1 MLGRVYNALWYP
13 ALPFALIAAG
23 GLNAQNRRQRLAAS
37 ELNQLGD
44 RPDSLRVWI
53 HAASVGE
60 IEAVR
65 AVVMGLA
72 RDFADAAVFVTTMTI
87 AGRDAARRRIPDL
100 AGVQLA
106 PLDCAA
112 LVRSFLARL
121 RPRLVLIAETELWPN
136 FFIESARAG
145 AKVAV
150 VNGRISAR
158 SMGRYRLV
166 RPLLADALAQA
177 NMILAQTQSDADRYV
192 QLGAARDRVFVTGN
206 TKFDLDGA
214 RVNVRIALTEFA
226 GGRQLFVAGSTAPG
240 EGRLVVNA
248 FSNLSARFPMLALVI
263 APRHREDAAEIED
276 DLHAAGLAYLKASA
290 LPSSAT
296 GRATGNASVLLL
308 DTMGELR
315 GLYPLAAIAFVGGS
329 MTLSRGGQ
337 NLAEPASV
345 SVPVLFGPHY
355 ENQRQ
360 VGDALLEAGAARIVE
375 DSAQLESTCAEW
387 LSDEVARQAA
397 GARARQVMEQ
407 LGGGAAATLRHL
419 KTLLA
424 CA

>member
-1 MLGRVYNALWYP
+1 MLGRIYNALWYP

-37 ELNQLGD
+37 DLNQLGD
-44 RPDSLRVWI
+44 RPDLLRVWI

-65 AVVMGLA
+65 AVVLGLA
-72 RDFADAAVFVTTMTI
+72 RDFANAVIFVTTMTI
-87 AGRDAARRRIPDL
+87 AGRDAAPRRLPDL

-158 SMGRYRLV
+158 SMARYRFV
-166 RPLLADALAQA
+166 RPLLGNALAHA
-177 NMILAQTQSDADRYV
+177 NLILAQTQNDADRYV
-192 QLGAARDRVFVTGN
+192 QLGAARERVFVTGN

-214 RVNVRIALTEFA
+214 RANVRFALREFA
-226 GGRQLFVAGSTAPG
+226 GGKQLLVAGSTAPG

-248 FSNLSARFPMLALVI
+248 FSNLSARFPTLALVI
-263 APRHREDAAEIED
+263 APRHLEDAAEVED
-276 DLHAAGLAYLKASA
+276 DLHAAGLAYVKASA

-296 GRATGNASVLLL
+296 GRAAANANVLLL

-315 GLYPLAAIAFVGGS
+315 GLYALAAIAFVGGS
-329 MTLSRGGQ
+329 MTPARGGQ
-337 NLAEPASV
+337 NLAEPAIV

-360 VGDALLEAGAARIVE
+360 VGDALVEAGGARIVE

-387 LSDEVARQAA
+387 LGDVAARQAA
-397 GARARQVMEQ
+397 GARARHAMEQ
-407 LGGGAAATLRHL
+407 LGGGATATLRHL
-419 KTLLA
+419 KTLLTLA
-424 CA
+424 